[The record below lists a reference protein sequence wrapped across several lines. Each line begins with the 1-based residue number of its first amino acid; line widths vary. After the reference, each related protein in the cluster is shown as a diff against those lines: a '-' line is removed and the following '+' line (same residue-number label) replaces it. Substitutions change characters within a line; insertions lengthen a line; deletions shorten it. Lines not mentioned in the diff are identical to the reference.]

1 MFQLAVSLNCK
12 TTINRLNKTLKIKI
26 MKNQIKLTA
35 LFLVLSAS
43 VFAATPAKTEVPAA
57 SNNITFSAMPA
68 HRGVEVNVE
77 GTAGKNAI
85 VIISDKDGNVLLK
98 DVLPAYKAMHKGY
111 VLNGLD
117 YGDYTIEVTANKQV
131 VKKEIHIYDEDRTR
145 VFIVKE

>member
-1 MFQLAVSLNCK
+1 
-12 TTINRLNKTLKIKI
+12 

-43 VFAATPAKTEVPAA
+43 VFAASPKTEVPAA

-77 GTAGKNAI
+77 GTAAKNAI

-98 DVLPAYKAMHKGY
+98 DVLPAYKTMHKGY

-117 YGDYTIEVTANKQV
+117 YGDYTIEVTSAKQV
-131 VKKEIHIYDEDRTR
+131 VKKENPHL
-145 VFIVKE
+145 